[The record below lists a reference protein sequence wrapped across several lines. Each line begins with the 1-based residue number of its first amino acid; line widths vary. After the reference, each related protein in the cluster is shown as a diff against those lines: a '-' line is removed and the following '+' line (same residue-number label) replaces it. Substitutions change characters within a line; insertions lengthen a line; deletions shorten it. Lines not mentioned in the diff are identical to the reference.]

1 MNPSFNLDSALVM
14 LGQGLYAVV
23 GHICFDAGLYG
34 LVTAVLIAI
43 SGGITHSTKYG
54 APLLVVSRKL
64 AIFCGILSAPGAIIL
79 ATAHQLPSI
88 GSFQVTPIAFI
99 IFWSWIS
106 LHLAAEEF
114 NFEFF

>member
-1 MNPSFNLDSALVM
+1 MNSPFNLDSALTM

-23 GHICFDAGLYG
+23 GHICFEAGLYG
-34 LVTAVLIAI
+34 LFTALLIAV
-43 SGGITHSTKYG
+43 SGCVTRLTRYG
-54 APLLVVSRKL
+54 LPLLVVSRKL
-64 AIFCGILSAPGAIIL
+64 AVFCSILIAPGTIIL
-79 ATAHQLPSI
+79 ATTHQLPAT
-88 GSFQVTPIAFI
+88 GAFQVTPVAFI